1 MIDGVSPHSDRP
13 LAASLRLFADL
24 DAPAQA
30 RSFVRD
36 FCTASGFSSDF
47 SDVAVLLVSEL
58 VKNAIGQGEG
68 EPTVEIQR
76 AGHGLRIGVHDKRPT
91 IPPQRDR
98 PNVLEL
104 SQRSS
109 KIMWFEIHAFNGE

>member
-1 MIDGVSPHSDRP
+1 MIDEVGPVPDRP

-24 DAPAQA
+24 DAAAQA

-47 SDVAVLLVSEL
+47 SDVAVLLASEL
-58 VKNAIGQGEG
+58 AKNAIGQGQR

-76 AGHGLRIGVHDKRPT
+76 AGHGLRIGVHDSRPN
-91 IPPQRDR
+91 IPPQRRR
-98 PNVLEL
+98 PNVLEPL
-104 SQRSS
+104 QPSS
-109 KIMWFEIHAFNGE
+109 KIMWFEIHAFNG